1 MKYSPKILVVDDEP
15 LTLELIVEG
24 LGAEGYT
31 VDRASKGA
39 EAMAKAKTQAYDAVI
54 TDLVMPGMDG
64 MEVLDH
70 FKENYPD
77 TIVVVLTG
85 YGTIETAVQAVK
97 RGAFDYL
104 TKPAKMDE
112 IILILKRAEE
122 LKSLKAENVLLRSQL
137 KERHSFEKII
147 GQSPPVQALY
157 RTIHRVAKTDSTVL
171 VTGESGTG
179 KELIA
184 NAIHYS
190 SDRHDKPFVPINC
203 GAIPE
208 ELLESE
214 LFGHERGAFTGAL
227 KDRKGRFE
235 LANLGTVF
243 LDEIGEMSQK
253 LQVKLLRFLQEKKFE
268 RVGGSRVIQ
277 VDVGIIAATNK
288 DLERAV
294 AEGEFREDL
303 FYRLNVIPIH
313 VPPLREREGDIPLL
327 MHHFLRRHCSDKEIP
342 LKRVSK
348 EALEA
353 MEKYK
358 WPGNVRELENLIERL
373 VILTDG
379 EEITLDDLPL
389 RIRQALPK
397 KSAPYPQV
405 PLEITKEG
413 IDLKKTLDDLENR
426 LIMDALKKSGGVKNK
441 AAQMLGLN
449 RTTLIEKMKKKKL
462 VYPAHQS

>member
-15 LTLELIVEG
+15 LTLELIVES

-31 VDRASKGA
+31 VDAASNGVDA
-39 EAMAKAKTQAYDAVI
+39 IDKAKSTAYDAVI

-64 MEVLDH
+64 MEVLQH
-70 FKENYPD
+70 FTENYPD
-77 TIVVVLTG
+77 SIVIVLTG

-104 TKPAKMDE
+104 TKPAKLDE
-112 IILILKRAEE
+112 ITLILKRAQE

-137 KERHSFEKII
+137 QERTTFKKII
-147 GQSPPVQALY
+147 GQSSPVHALY
-157 RTIHRVAKTDSTVL
+157 RTIQRVSKTDSTVL
-171 VTGESGTG
+171 ITGESGTG

-190 SDRHDKPFVPINC
+190 SERRDKPFVPINC

-235 LANLGTVF
+235 LAHQGTVF

-268 RVGGSRVIQ
+268 RIGGSRIIQ

-288 DLERAV
+288 NLEKAV
-294 AEGEFREDL
+294 TDGEFREDL

-327 MHHFLRRHCSDKEIP
+327 IHHFLRRHCTEKEVP
-342 LKRVSK
+342 LKRISK

-353 MEKYK
+353 LENYK

-373 VILTDG
+373 VILTEGDDIQL
-379 EEITLDDLPL
+379 EDLPT

-397 KSAPYPQV
+397 RACPQV
-405 PLEITKEG
+405 AFEITKEG
-413 IDLKKTLDDLENR
+413 IDLKKTLDDLEDR
-426 LIMDALKKSGGVKNK
+426 LIMDALKRAGGVKNK
-441 AAQMLGLN
+441 AAQLLGLN

-462 VYPAHQS
+462 TYTLHPS

>member
-1 MKYSPKILVVDDEP
+1 
-15 LTLELIVEG
+15 
-24 LGAEGYT
+24 
-31 VDRASKGA
+31 
-39 EAMAKAKTQAYDAVI
+39 
-54 TDLVMPGMDG
+54 
-64 MEVLDH
+64 
-70 FKENYPD
+70 
-77 TIVVVLTG
+77 
-85 YGTIETAVQAVK
+85 
-97 RGAFDYL
+97 
-104 TKPAKMDE
+104 
-112 IILILKRAEE
+112 
-122 LKSLKAENVLLRSQL
+122 
-137 KERHSFEKII
+137 
-147 GQSPPVQALY
+147 
-157 RTIHRVAKTDSTVL
+157 
-171 VTGESGTG
+171 
-179 KELIA
+179 
-184 NAIHYS
+184 
-190 SDRHDKPFVPINC
+190 
-203 GAIPE
+203 
-208 ELLESE
+208 
-214 LFGHERGAFTGAL
+214 
-227 KDRKGRFE
+227 
-235 LANLGTVF
+235 
-243 LDEIGEMSQK
+243 
-253 LQVKLLRFLQEKKFE
+253 
-268 RVGGSRVIQ
+268 

>member
-15 LTLELIVEG
+15 LTLELIVES

-31 VDRASKGA
+31 VDAASNGVDA
-39 EAMAKAKTQAYDAVI
+39 IAKAKSTAYDAVI

-64 MEVLDH
+64 MEVLQH
-70 FKENYPD
+70 FTDNYPD
-77 TIVVVLTG
+77 SIVVVLTG

-104 TKPAKMDE
+104 TKPAKLDE
-112 IILILKRAEE
+112 ITLILKRAQE

-137 KERHSFEKII
+137 QERTTFQKII
-147 GQSPPVQALY
+147 GQSAQVQTLY
-157 RTIHRVAKTDSTVL
+157 RTIHRVSKTDSTVL
-171 VTGESGTG
+171 ITGESGTG

-190 SDRHDKPFVPINC
+190 SERRDKPFVPINC

-235 LANLGTVF
+235 LAHQGTVF

-268 RVGGSRVIQ
+268 RVGGSRIIQ

-288 DLERAV
+288 DLEKAV
-294 AEGEFREDL
+294 TNGEFREDL

-327 MHHFLRRHCSDKEIP
+327 IHHFLRRHCSEKEVP
-342 LKRVSK
+342 LKRIAK
-348 EALEA
+348 EALEGL
-353 MEKYK
+353 ENYK

-373 VILTDG
+373 VILTEGDDIQL
-379 EEITLDDLPL
+379 EDLPT

-397 KSAPYPQV
+397 RTCPQV
-405 PLEITKEG
+405 AFEITKEG
-413 IDLKKTLDDLENR
+413 IDLKKTLDDLEDR
-426 LIMDALKKSGGVKNK
+426 LILDALKRAGGVKNK
-441 AAQMLGLN
+441 AAQLLGLN

-462 VYPAHQS
+462 TYSAHPS